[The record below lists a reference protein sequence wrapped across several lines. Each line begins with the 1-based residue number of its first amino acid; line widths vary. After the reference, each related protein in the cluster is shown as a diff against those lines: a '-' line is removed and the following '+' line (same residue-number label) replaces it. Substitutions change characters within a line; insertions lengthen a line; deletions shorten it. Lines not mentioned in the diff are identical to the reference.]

1 MEWLREREQ
10 MGFQISLLPVDH
22 SAPPGLE
29 KSLENAR
36 KVENLPTP
44 THYKVLCNYCAFSF
58 CMKMGESDVILRRL
72 HRLLL
77 QLLPLP
83 PP

>member
-1 MEWLREREQ
+1 MREG
-10 MGFQISLLPVDH
+10 MGSQISLLPVDH

-36 KVENLPTP
+36 KVENLPT
-44 THYKVLCNYCAFSF
+44 HNKVNYCTFSF